1 MSAMVCDDI
10 FVTSSGEMK
19 LQKPVRTIRK
29 SGRRDFLLL
38 YVCEGKCVLSSD
50 GGSLTA
56 EKGSVVFYR
65 PSEPQDYYFPAE
77 PVNHNIWVHF
87 SGDKCDELLAA
98 LNIGNERILKPS
110 HTARIEHIF
119 SAICDSF
126 LNKNTESSVI
136 CTGLLTALL
145 GMLAEYTKEESSHAF
160 GEYRRIIGDE
170 IMRFKTTPYQKMT
183 IAKSAE
189 NCGMSVTHFSRVFK
203 SVTGE
208 PPLKYITRVK
218 IERAKEMLIFTDESI
233 ASIAASVGYTDQNY
247 FARIFKRFTGFPPSK
262 IR

>member
-1 MSAMVCDDI
+1 MVCDDI

-19 LQKPVRTIRK
+19 LQKPVHTIRK
-29 SGRRDFLLL
+29 SGRRDFLIL
-38 YVCEGKCVLSSD
+38 YVCEGTCVLSSD
-50 GGSLTA
+50 GGSRTA

-87 SGDKCDELLAA
+87 SGDKCDELLTA
-98 LNIGNERILKPS
+98 LNIGNERILKPA
-110 HTARIEHIF
+110 HTAKIEHIF

-145 GMLAEYTKEESSHAF
+145 GMLSEYTKEQSSHAF
-160 GEYRRIIGDE
+160 GEYRRLIGDE
-170 IMRFKTTPYQKMT
+170 IMRFKVNP
-183 IAKSAE
+183 AKKFIVAESAS
-189 NCGMSVTHFSRVFK
+189 NCGMSPTHFSRIFK
-203 SVTGE
+203 GITGE
-208 PPLKYITRVK
+208 APLKYITGIK
-218 IERAKEMLIFTDESI
+218 IEKAKEMLIFTDEKI
-233 ASIAASVGYTDQNY
+233 GDIAAKVGYTDQNY
-247 FARIFKRFTGFPPSK
+247 FTRLFKQITGYSPSK